1 MKSEGPAKLMMV
13 VCLAIVLL
21 PIARPIEAQ
30 QAAEPGVPV
39 QMIVSVEPKKGD
51 EIPMVTKHDIV
62 IRQGKDVRPVTD
74 WVQAAGDRAGLA
86 LAILID
92 DSAASSLGLQL
103 NDIRNFIQE
112 QPSTTLIALGYMQNG
127 TVAVAHNFTPDHVAV
142 TNSLRITQAFWGALA
157 SPYLSLSDFIKR
169 WPSNPAIPRREVL
182 MISSGIDTV
191 YAGVYPNPY
200 VDQAIRNAQCGGVVV
215 YALYTPSA
223 GHFGHSYW
231 RTNWGQNYLGEIA
244 DATGG
249 ESYYFL
255 GPQAPVSFGPYLQ
268 KLSHQ
273 LTNQFLMTFSAEP
286 RKKAGVEPVKITTEV
301 HDVDLIHAAD
311 VCVPASPGR

>member
-1 MKSEGPAKLMMV
+1 MKSEGFAKRMMV
-13 VCLAIVLL
+13 VCSWMALL
-21 PIARPIEAQ
+21 YIARPIEAG
-30 QAAEPGVPV
+30 QATGQGVPV
-39 QMIVSVEPKKGD
+39 QMIVSVEPKKGN
-51 EIPMVTKHDIV
+51 EVPMVTKPDIIV
-62 IRQGKDVRPVTD
+62 HQGKDVRPVTD
-74 WVQAAGDRAGLA
+74 WVQAAGERAGLA

-92 DSAASSLGLQL
+92 DSAASSIGLQL

-127 TVAVAHNFTPDHVAV
+127 TVAVAQNFTPDHVAAA
-142 TNSLRITQAFWGALA
+142 NSLRITQAFWGALA

-200 VDQAIRNAQCGGVVV
+200 VDAAIRNAQCGGIVV
-215 YALYTPSA
+215 YALYTPSV
-223 GHFGHSYW
+223 GHLGHAYW
-231 RTNWGQNYLGEIA
+231 RTYWGQNFLGEIA

-249 ESYYFL
+249 ESYYYL
-255 GPQAPVSFGPYLQ
+255 GPEAPVSFGPYLQ

-273 LTNQFLMTFSAEP
+273 LTNQFLLTFLAEP
-286 RKKAGVEPVKITTEV
+286 RKKAGLESVKITTEI

-311 VCVPASPGR
+311 VCVPASPGQ